1 MLKLGVLASG
11 RGTNLQSIIDAVKAG
26 ELEAEIE
33 VVISDNQDAQA
44 LERAAKHQIEARYV
58 GPGNYDNIQDFE
70 QAIID
75 QLERNDVELV
85 ILAGFMKLLSPYFIE
100 YYQSRIMN
108 IHPSLLPA
116 FKGLHA
122 QQQAL
127 DYGVKVAGC
136 TVHFVDQG
144 MDTGPIILQAA
155 VEVKEDDTE
164 ESLASRILEEEHR
177 IYPAAIKLY
186 AEGKLEIEG
195 GKVKIKESL

>member
-11 RGTNLQSIIDAVKAG
+11 RGSNLQSIIDAVEAG
-26 ELEAEIE
+26 ELSVEIE
-33 VVISDNQDAQA
+33 VVISDNEDAQA
-44 LERAAKHQIEARYV
+44 LERAAKHQIEAQYV
-58 GPGNYDNIQDFE
+58 GPEDYNNNQDFE

-75 QLERNDVELV
+75 DLERNDVELV
-85 ILAGFMKLLSPYFIE
+85 ILAGFMKLMSPYFIE
-100 YYQSRIMN
+100 HYQGRIMN

-127 DYGVKVAGC
+127 DYGVKVSGC

-155 VEVKEDDTE
+155 VPVKEDDTE
-164 ESLASRILEEEHR
+164 ESLANRILEEEHR

-186 AEGKLEIEG
+186 AEGKLEIEDG
-195 GKVKIKESL
+195 RVRIAK